1 MIFSPVSTLSLQKE
15 KGMKKKKKIL
25 KKRQGSWEILD

>member
-15 KGMKKKKKIL
+15 KGMKKKKIL